1 MISVPRLTRPTFSR
15 ALPTDPGLDV
25 MVSEALQTALQ
36 IFFFQLKQLLCTR
49 LPGIGS
55 AHITAPTQGKTC
67 DLLAKKNRD
76 QAVHPSFRFGQD
88 EKNI

>member
-15 ALPTDPGLDV
+15 VLPTDPGLDV

-49 LPGIGS
+49 LPGIES

-67 DLLAKKNRD
+67 DLLANKNRG
-76 QAVHPSFRFGQD
+76 QAVHPSFKFGQD
-88 EKNI
+88 EKSM